1 MAFLAVFNL
10 FQTILYCPLNIS
22 TETFDF
28 LRLIFV
34 FGEAPNLRL
43 FKSIFKNSDNSY
55 QNLNLHQLNSMLRV
69 AIFSSLQEYHTSL
82 S

>member
-28 LRLIFV
+28 LRPIFV
-34 FGEAPNLRL
+34 FGEAPNLHL